1 MNRFFL
7 SLLLVFLLMN
17 GYAQHSPSIHIVGEA
32 KKMVL
37 PDVAVFELKLEA
49 TEKSE
54 TESFK
59 KLTDLSQEIL
69 KRLKADSF
77 TEQQIK
83 LTDFSVDRNEY
94 ILKTKEKRITYTSSQ
109 SLVVKIAVDKKRILN
124 MYNHLTANQVNGLSI
139 SSSTECSDTLKDR
152 IQKELIV
159 KALNDAREK
168 AELIAKTTGNKISS
182 IEQIGYKTDFNTEDT
197 KVEFARFSSPKIVK
211 DEEIREDEKVTN
223 SLSTLSYFTINEVEF
238 NEVIKISYEMV
249 SEN

>member
-109 SLVVKIAVDKKRILN
+109 SLVVK
-124 MYNHLTANQVNGLSI
+124 
-139 SSSTECSDTLKDR
+139 
-152 IQKELIV
+152 
-159 KALNDAREK
+159 ALNDAREK